1 MPQAGDTLYSVA
13 AAFQTTIDQL
23 TLANPAAA
31 EGVLAPGTELFIP
44 P

>member
-1 MPQAGDTLYSVA
+1 MQGGDTLYSVA
-13 AAFQTTIDQL
+13 AAFQTTIDLL
-23 TLANPAAA
+23 TLANPGSA